1 MILWINSHLWAP
13 TTYTVPNVSGL
24 QQGRTKVYSFLQ
36 HLEKKL
42 C

>member
-1 MILWINSHLWAP
+1 MILWINSSLGPYHL
-13 TTYTVPNVSGL
+13 YSPNVSGCR
-24 QQGRTKVYSFLQ
+24 QDKVYSFLQ